1 VEKNFCYVKYPKL
14 PGLGTS
20 TGRAALGHK
29 LIFQIVMYT
38 TPKLGYSDTQ
48 LVAQVT

>member
-1 VEKNFCYVKYPKL
+1 MAR
-14 PGLGTS
+14 
-20 TGRAALGHK
+20 GRIGHK

-38 TPKLGYSDTQ
+38 TAWLGYSGNQ

>member
-1 VEKNFCYVKYPKL
+1 MPVNAP
-14 PGLGTS
+14 
-20 TGRAALGHK
+20 AAASHK

-38 TPKLGYSDTQ
+38 TARLGYSGNQ

>member
-1 VEKNFCYVKYPKL
+1 MASQAV
-14 PGLGTS
+14 S
-20 TGRAALGHK
+20 HK

-38 TPKLGYSDTQ
+38 TALLGYSGNQ

>member
-1 VEKNFCYVKYPKL
+1 MKYTKL
-14 PGLGTS
+14 PDLGTS
-20 TGRAALGHK
+20 MLQATLGHK
-29 LIFQIVMYT
+29 LIFQIVMYA

>member
-1 VEKNFCYVKYPKL
+1 MPVNAP
-14 PGLGTS
+14 
-20 TGRAALGHK
+20 AAASHK

-38 TPKLGYSDTQ
+38 TLKLGYSGTQ